1 MKPVVDRLEVQ
12 YAGRLNI
19 IRVDIQST
27 AGKTIAQ
34 EYGLFV
40 TPSFLFFDAQG
51 QEAFRTVGRLDE
63 NQIMILLADQ
73 Q

>member
-1 MKPVVDRLEVQ
+1 MKPVVDRLEEQ
-12 YAGRLNI
+12 YSSRLNI

-27 AGKTIAQ
+27 AGESIAQ

-40 TPSFLFFDAQG
+40 TPGFLLFDAQG
-51 QEAFRTVGRLDE
+51 QEVFRTVGTLDV
-63 NQIMILLADQ
+63 NQITILLADQ

>member
-1 MKPVVDRLEVQ
+1 MKPVVDRLEEQ
-12 YAGRLNI
+12 YAGRLEI

-27 AGKTIAQ
+27 AGETIAQ

-51 QEAFRTVGRLDE
+51 QEAFRSAGTLDV
-63 NQIMILLADQ
+63 NRIRILLTDQ

>member
-1 MKPVVDRLEVQ
+1 MKPVVDRLEEQ
-12 YAGRLNI
+12 YADRLKI

-27 AGKTIAQ
+27 AGETIAQ

-40 TPSFLFFDAQG
+40 TPSFLFFDARG
-51 QEAFRTVGRLDE
+51 QEAFRTVGRLDV
-63 NQIMILLADQ
+63 NQIKILLADQ